1 VVFGA
6 LLRGRLVPARL
17 VAKMK
22 TIVPGSHGHGM
33 GLAKLGSPCGRW
45 FYGHTGATPGYITFA
60 AGTSDGRRMFV
71 VAVNGVGEDAIGAMG
86 RYLDDLLCRP

>member
-1 VVFGA
+1 VA
-6 LLRGRLVPARL
+6 IPPAMSSRTE
-17 VAKMK
+17 AA
-22 TIVPGSHGHGM
+22 S
-33 GLAKLGSPCGRW
+33 GRW

-86 RYLDDLLCRP
+86 RYLDDVLCRP